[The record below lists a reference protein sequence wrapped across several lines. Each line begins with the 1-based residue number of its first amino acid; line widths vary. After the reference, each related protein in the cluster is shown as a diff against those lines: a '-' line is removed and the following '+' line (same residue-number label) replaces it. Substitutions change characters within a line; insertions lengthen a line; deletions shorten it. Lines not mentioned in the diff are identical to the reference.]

1 MAMTEL
7 GMDPVAAV
15 ACIGVLGVGA
25 QWIAWRMQ
33 IPAIVLM
40 LLAGIV
46 VGPVLGVLNPAQ
58 DLGPIMAP
66 MISIAVAVI
75 LFEGGLCLNMH
86 SLRDATQG
94 VVRLVVVGAPLGWIL
109 STLALHYGAG
119 LGWESSAV
127 FGGIMIVTGPT
138 VIAPLLRQAKLSRRP
153 AALLQWEAIVNDPIG
168 ALAAFLAFEYV
179 LVSRLVGTVEHA
191 MLVLVSGIVF
201 ATLLGV
207 LSGWGIASAF
217 RRGWVPEYMKVPVL
231 FVTLLAIF
239 AASNLVL
246 HESGLLAVTIMG
258 MWIANAKLPSY
269 SELLRFK
276 EHATVLLVSGVFILL
291 AASLDFTTLA
301 TLDWRAVVFLA
312 AVILLVRPLTVHG
325 ALLGTDIAWRER
337 WLLALSGP
345 RGVVLVAV
353 AGLFGVRLADVGVQ
367 DAELIAPLAFVLVAV
382 TVVVYG
388 FSLKP
393 LAHWLGLSSK
403 QTAGVLIVGGTSW
416 GTEFAKSLQRNE
428 IPVLITD
435 RNMRNLRAARDHA
448 VPVFF
453 GDILSESAEHHVD
466 LHPYQTVV
474 TVTDNDAYNTLVTTD
489 LAPEFGRNNV
499 FQLFREKDGF
509 SRYALPSTLGGRALV
524 QEKTYGDLLDL
535 LRKGWEFRTT
545 RFTDEYRYEDWQP
558 TRPDAIHIA
567 LISETGRL
575 SFVSDT
581 KNLTIAAGVRLI
593 HFSPPRS
600 QTAEQNE

>member
-25 QWIAWRMQ
+25 QWVAWRMQ

-40 LLAGIV
+40 LLAGIL
-46 VGPVLGVLNPAQ
+46 VGPVLGVLNPVQ
-58 DLGPIMAP
+58 DLGSIMGP

-75 LFEGGLCLNMH
+75 LFEGGLSLNMH
-86 SLRDATQG
+86 NLRDATQG
-94 VVRLVVVGAPLGWIL
+94 VVRLVLVGAPLGWVL

-168 ALAAFLAFEYV
+168 ALAAVLAFEYV

-191 MLVLVSGIVF
+191 MLVLISGIVF
-201 ATLLGV
+201 ATVLGV
-207 LSGWGIASAF
+207 ASGWGIATAF

-258 MWIANAKLPSY
+258 MWIANANLPSY
-269 SELLRFK
+269 TELLRFK

-301 TLDWRAVVFLA
+301 ALDWRAVVFLA

-325 ALLGTDIAWRER
+325 ALLGTDIPWRER

-353 AGLFGVRLADVGVQ
+353 AGLFGARLADVGVQ

-416 GTEFAKSLQRNE
+416 GTEFAKALQKNE

-435 RNMRNLRAARDHA
+435 RNMRNLRAARDHG
-448 VPVFF
+448 VPMFF

-466 LHPYQTVV
+466 LHPYQSVV
-474 TVTDNDAYNTLVTTD
+474 LVTDNDAYNTLVTTD

-509 SRYALPSTLGGRALV
+509 SRYALPSTLGGRSLV
-524 QEKTYGDLLDL
+524 GEKTYGDLLAL
-535 LRKGWEFRTT
+535 LRQGWEFRTT
-545 RFTDEYRYEDWQP
+545 RFTDEYRYEDWQH

-567 LISETGRL
+567 LISQTGRS

-593 HFSPPRS
+593 HFSQPRS
-600 QTAEQNE
+600 QTSEQNE